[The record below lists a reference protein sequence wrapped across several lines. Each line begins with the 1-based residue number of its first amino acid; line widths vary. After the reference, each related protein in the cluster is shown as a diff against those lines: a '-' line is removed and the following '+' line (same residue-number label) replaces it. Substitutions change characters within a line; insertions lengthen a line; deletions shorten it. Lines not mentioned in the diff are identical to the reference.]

1 MPWAPPWPPPMRPV
15 RSPRS
20 TRTSPSAPRRP
31 PEAQTPTPSSTPAAR
46 MTAPPSTITGRGTY
60 HPGLQRFISEDPIG
74 LRGGVNLYAYVANAP
89 TRFTDP
95 RGLHPLK
102 SPLGGLIPHH
112 HVLAESLRAISTA
125 TALATVP
132 RLKSSH
138 PRRRKPSKR
147 SVRSSARGFS
157 RSSVTGIGWSVRRVR
172 FRLGLA
178 HRLTTCVKAFYRLT
192 PQCRNCLR
200 SWSPLLTALQ
210 TSPAERIPGAGN
222 SEFRFSSSRPE
233 ARTAIASRY
242 WGRLGAGMVSAAR
255 EALHPTTLDL
265 R

>member
-112 HVLAESLRAISTA
+112 HRPGGVVEGDINCD
-125 TALATVP
+125 
-132 RLKSSH
+132 
-138 PRRRKPSKR
+138 
-147 SVRSSARGFS
+147 GFGNCPQ
-157 RSSVTGIGWSVRRVR
+157 TQE
-172 FRLGLA
+172 F
-178 HRLTTCVKAFYRLT
+178 T
-192 PQCRNCLR
+192 P
-200 SWSPLLTALQ
+200 
-210 TSPAERIPGAGN
+210 E
-222 SEFRFSSSRPE
+222 EKE
-233 ARTAIASRY
+233 A
-242 WGRLGAGMVSAAR
+242 
-255 EALHPTTLDL
+255 
-265 R
+265 